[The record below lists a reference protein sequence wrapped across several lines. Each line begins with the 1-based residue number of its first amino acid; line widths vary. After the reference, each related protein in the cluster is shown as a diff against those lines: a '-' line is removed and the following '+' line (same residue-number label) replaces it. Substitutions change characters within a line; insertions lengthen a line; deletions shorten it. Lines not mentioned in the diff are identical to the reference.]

1 MEDKVFFLDLN
12 FLEKKGDKNLT
23 KFAKDEELNE
33 KDIIKIIYNEANRIG
48 IKDKVKVT
56 FKMVDPKEGS
66 FRVVVEPSY
75 VKYKGVVIYPF
86 DTIKSSD
93 LELQLDVVCGKV
105 TLYNKKDVL
114 KSISVTIDYVAL
126 DLFAMTYKKAKEF
139 LVNISDRKGKN
150 GYIDLNGQICF
161 KQYGIKIN
169 AKTDEKG
176 KILENELVYS
186 IDIYNKEEFFKE
198 FHFEE
203 EKKQE
208 EKYDVNIPMS
218 FSENIEVENNSKVEI
233 NNNFEKNE
241 KKSEERREENK
252 IKEPEIVIEI
262 PQEELNERKELDN
275 ISKNDEVK
283 QENKIKDKIKDEK
296 VEKTINNEEI
306 IIEQKDKDEIKEL
319 EKLFEQ
325 EKKQQEILEKRIK
338 AKLEEL
344 KNKIEQKEKIEKVVE
359 NMQVQTVSVTE
370 PENYNAY
377 EIESYKGIKEKG
389 KSELC
394 VYFGQSKNDI
404 RKYFGGM
411 PKEIREYDEME
422 IYDVF
427 YTYYDEEDL
436 CTGIGIYNQDFYKD
450 KVALYFEGEN
460 LITMTYSQIVK
471 LLKKYD
477 FNTIED
483 EDGIISLKYGISVD
497 PKECDDFENKICDV
511 IHIFKKGYY
520 DAVYENV

>member
-208 EKYDVNIPMS
+208 EKYDVNIPMN
-218 FSENIEVENNSKVEI
+218 FSEDIKIEDASKSKIDNDLKKENENE
-233 NNNFEKNE
+233 EKTEN
-241 KKSEERREENK
+241 NK

-262 PQEELNERKELDN
+262 PQEELNEQKELDN
-275 ISKNDEVK
+275 ISKKDEVK
-283 QENKIKDKIKDEK
+283 QESKIEDKDEK
-296 VEKTINNEEI
+296 VEIITNSEEN

-344 KNKIEQKEKIEKVVE
+344 KNKIEQKEEIEKVVE

>member
-186 IDIYNKEEFFKE
+186 IDINNK
-198 FHFEE
+198 
-203 EKKQE
+203 
-208 EKYDVNIPMS
+208 
-218 FSENIEVENNSKVEI
+218 
-233 NNNFEKNE
+233 
-241 KKSEERREENK
+241 
-252 IKEPEIVIEI
+252 
-262 PQEELNERKELDN
+262 
-275 ISKNDEVK
+275 
-283 QENKIKDKIKDEK
+283 
-296 VEKTINNEEI
+296 
-306 IIEQKDKDEIKEL
+306 
-319 EKLFEQ
+319 
-325 EKKQQEILEKRIK
+325 
-338 AKLEEL
+338 
-344 KNKIEQKEKIEKVVE
+344 
-359 NMQVQTVSVTE
+359 
-370 PENYNAY
+370 
-377 EIESYKGIKEKG
+377 
-389 KSELC
+389 
-394 VYFGQSKNDI
+394 
-404 RKYFGGM
+404 
-411 PKEIREYDEME
+411 
-422 IYDVF
+422 
-427 YTYYDEEDL
+427 
-436 CTGIGIYNQDFYKD
+436 
-450 KVALYFEGEN
+450 
-460 LITMTYSQIVK
+460 
-471 LLKKYD
+471 
-477 FNTIED
+477 
-483 EDGIISLKYGISVD
+483 
-497 PKECDDFENKICDV
+497 
-511 IHIFKKGYY
+511 
-520 DAVYENV
+520 